1 MEHLPRNLYNT
12 VVLLYHIILVLTT
25 TGECTRY
32 VYPALRRFREASP
45 HRDYPALRCRGFEW
59 MLRFISYLESPS
71 LNASWWRAFLDTRW
85 MVWRGVRLG
94 TNRSK
99 GWRSY
104 WERCTSNLSI
114 QGG

>member
-45 HRDYPALRCRGFEW
+45 HRDYPALRCRGFE
-59 MLRFISYLESPS
+59 
-71 LNASWWRAFLDTRW
+71 
-85 MVWRGVRLG
+85 
-94 TNRSK
+94 
-99 GWRSY
+99 
-104 WERCTSNLSI
+104 
-114 QGG
+114 